1 MNAGHCW
8 IGIHLQ
14 YLAHSPKSDKD
25 HFIKIYFFST
35 SIGQIVEDVFIFN
48 IEIWIASTIVTK

>member
-25 HFIKIYFFST
+25 HFVKVYLFST
-35 SIGQIVEDVFIFN
+35 SIRQIIEDVFMFN
-48 IEIWIASTIVTK
+48 IEI